1 MSSGALM
8 ETPNYKSLIKIE
20 VGLSFTLQ
28 PGHKQS
34 GAKFHVV
41 GPRILLFGRP
51 VILWLVRMAQ
61 GAVPPPLLHSA
72 PGEGEGRKGKARFFP
87 FKTPPF
93 TLTGT

>member
-1 MSSGALM
+1 MGSGALT
-8 ETPNYKSLIKIE
+8 ETPNYKGLIKIE

-34 GAKFHVV
+34 GAEFHEV

-51 VILWLVRMAQ
+51 IILWLVRMAP
-61 GAVPPPLLHSA
+61 GAVRPPLLHST
-72 PGEGEGRKGKARFFP
+72 PGRRGGRRGKARLFP
-87 FKTPPF
+87 FKTPLF